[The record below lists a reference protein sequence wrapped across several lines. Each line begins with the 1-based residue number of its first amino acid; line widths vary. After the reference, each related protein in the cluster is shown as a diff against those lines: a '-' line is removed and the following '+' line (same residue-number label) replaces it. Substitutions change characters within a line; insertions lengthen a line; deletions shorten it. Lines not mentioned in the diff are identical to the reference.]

1 MKGWLWSW
9 ADERRR
15 VEMAEMAGQ
24 IEIQHVQ
31 TDIVV
36 TEGVGPLSKADVQQL
51 VSIVLQQLRHEQ
63 GMDGQRKKD
72 TAIENQVYPP
82 QER

>member
-1 MKGWLWSW
+1 MT
-9 ADERRR
+9 
-15 VEMAEMAGQ
+15 EMPGHV
-24 IEIQHVQ
+24 EIQQVQ

-51 VSIVLQQLRHEQ
+51 VGIVLQQIRHEQ
-63 GMDGQRKKD
+63 DRNAQRTKD